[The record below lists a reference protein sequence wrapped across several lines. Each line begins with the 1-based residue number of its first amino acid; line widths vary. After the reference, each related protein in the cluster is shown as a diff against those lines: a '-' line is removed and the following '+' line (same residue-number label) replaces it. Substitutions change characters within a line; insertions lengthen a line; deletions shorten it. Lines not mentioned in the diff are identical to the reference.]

1 MKQVSYRIKIFFL
14 PLLLGLFLFAGCSLL
29 PVEHLGTDSGD
40 KRLEFETVY
49 KGYVYY
55 DEGNFFGAYI
65 GYKYPENTF
74 INSQEQL
81 ETFFQNSGIS
91 FESSD
96 IDFEEYMLF
105 VTRHDTVSDS
115 EKIKPYDI
123 LEISCNE
130 EILDVVIKNSDS
142 GTIEPR
148 RHKWPCF
155 YNISKIRKSDFPYEP
170 RDFLMHAVQ

>member
-1 MKQVSYRIKIFFL
+1 ME
-14 PLLLGLFLFAGCSLL
+14 LLKGIAAALLQEKDAACLG
-29 PVEHLGTDSGD
+29 D
-40 KRLEFETVY
+40 VY
-49 KGYVYY
+49 KR
-55 DEGNFFGAYI
+55 
-65 GYKYPENTF
+65 
-74 INSQEQL
+74 Q
-81 ETFFQNSGIS
+81 
-91 FESSD
+91 
-96 IDFEEYMLF
+96 
-105 VTRHDTVSDS
+105 VSDS

-142 GTIEPR
+142 GTIEPQ